1 MIIFVFSL
9 IAVSPFHYLSP
20 DGTLYKE
27 DIYLPVFPWKTQPY
41 QWGDIVK
48 ILLGSCEE
56 EYLCKSQPTDVSN
69 NVAFLISNS
78 SYKNVKNIACN
89 GMGAAKR
96 NKSHLKYFVV
106 DKSSRNKDLASSATK
121 YPNYYILKRIY
132 NQNILSPS
140 LRKIVA
146 TISGI

>member
-9 IAVSPFHYLSP
+9 VAVSPFHYFSS
-20 DGTLYKE
+20 DGILYKE
-27 DIYLPVFPWKTQPY
+27 DIYLPVFSWKTQPY
-41 QWGDIVK
+41 QWREIVK
-48 ILLGSCEE
+48 ILLESCEE
-56 EYLCKSQPTDVSN
+56 EFLWKSQPTGVSN

-96 NKSHLKYFVV
+96 NKSQLKYFVV

-121 YPNYYILKRIY
+121 YPDYYILKRIY
-132 NQNILSPS
+132 N
-140 LRKIVA
+140 
-146 TISGI
+146 